1 MHVARSLVM
10 GVPGRRA
17 HLPVGAEGSAEC
29 EMSNKP
35 NMPGG
40 SESLETSEEPTAV
53 AFTAG
58 SSGEIDAAY
67 LATFMQAGGAAAQA
81 YKQLSY
87 ELLRVRPGMSV
98 VDIGCGSGIDLQNL
112 RTLAGAGGRVIGV
125 ERNATLVTQ
134 ARQRLAEAG
143 ATDGAITV
151 MCADAEHVP
160 IHTASIDRVR
170 ADRALQ
176 HAENPARVL
185 TEMWRILRPEGILAV
200 VEPDWGMIGI
210 DPGGTGGGDDEHAL
224 SLVLGWMKQHLAH
237 ATIGRQLHGLLRGM
251 GDTAWTQVRVQTMVF
266 QLDWETV
273 DPILEVAGTVEAL
286 IQEDPALRDELE
298 AWLRRIEEASG
309 RGTFW
314 AGVPLMF
321 ATAQKVP
328 GQHA

>member
-1 MHVARSLVM
+1 MPERI
-10 GVPGRRA
+10 
-17 HLPVGAEGSAEC
+17 VGAGGSAESDMPD
-29 EMSNKP
+29 MSNISKTP
-35 NMPGG
+35 
-40 SESLETSEEPTAV
+40 EEPTAV
-53 AFTAG
+53 AFTAA

-98 VDIGCGSGIDLQNL
+98 VDVGCGSGIDLQNL
-112 RTLAGAGGRVIGV
+112 HTLVGTGGEVIGV

-134 ARQRLAEAG
+134 ARQRLTEAG
-143 ATDGAITV
+143 AGDGGIRV
-151 MCADAEHVP
+151 MCANAEQLP
-160 IHTASIDRVR
+160 IHTASVDRVR

-176 HAENPARVL
+176 HSENPARVL
-185 TEMWRILRPEGILAV
+185 SEMWRILRPEGVLAV

-210 DPGGTGGGDDEHAL
+210 EPGGARGGDDDTAL
-224 SLVLGWMKQHLAH
+224 SLVLDWMKRHLAH
-237 ATIGRQLHGLLRGM
+237 ALMGRQLHGLLRGM

-273 DPILEVAGTVEAL
+273 DPILEVSGTVEAL

-298 AWLRRIEEASG
+298 AWLRRIEEVS
-309 RGTFW
+309 RHGTFW

-328 GQHA
+328 A